1 MPLPVVG
8 GYSSNTLGNAYGT
21 TNTVQDKALTDYL
34 QQISNM
40 SLATSPFLPEI
51 RPNKIKYPK
60 AEVSGKGLDELYTKN
75 N

>member
-1 MPLPVVG
+1 
-8 GYSSNTLGNAYGT
+8 
-21 TNTVQDKALTDYL
+21 
-34 QQISNM
+34 M